1 MRNLIIVWNNNTI
14 DKIQS
19 LNQRTD
25 TLLKQ

>member
-1 MRNLIIVWNNNTI
+1 MRNLIIAWNNNTI